1 MKNIT
6 SFLLVL
12 AGFSLALIASSGDL
26 QAQKKQKKKKHGE
39 GCVGKGVCGKTKAGK
54 ELTGQY
60 RVW

>member
-26 QAQKKQKKKKHGE
+26 QAQKKNKRRKST
-39 GCVGKGVCGKTKAGK
+39 VRAALAKAYAEK
-54 ELTGQY
+54 PRLE
-60 RVW
+60 RN